1 MKDLV
6 LNRLSGYQRSF
17 SGFTAGQKVVAV
29 LGTGALL
36 LAGVMVFRWVSQPDY
51 APLFSNLSSSDASA
65 VIDQLDTQGVK
76 YKITNGGD
84 TVMVPKN
91 DVYTTRIKL
100 SGEGLPSGSDGGYS
114 LLDQQDLST
123 SQFKEQT
130 DFKRAMEGELAKTI
144 EAMDGVQSAVVHLAL
159 PAKQVFADKQDPPTA
174 SVLVSTRLGSTL
186 SPEQVQSVVHL
197 VAASIDGMDPEK
209 VTVADSTGKLLST
222 NDSIGGGA
230 ASSRNQYVAD
240 FQNEKAA
247 QVQALLDRVLGPG
260 NSTVQ
265 VTADLNFDKTTTEL
279 RKYTPADPKG
289 LTLSTSKSSEDYTGP
304 AGTAAASGVVGPDG
318 QMGTTT
324 TGGTAGSSYKKA
336 AETSDNALNTETQQ
350 IESAPGAINSLH
362 IGVALD
368 RTAAAN
374 NDPAAIEK
382 MITAALGVNTKRGDT
397 VFVQPLPFDRTVE
410 KAAAADTKAEA
421 AAAAKADRMNMFRNI
436 SIAVLVLLGLLAA
449 WIRGRRKAKQRKEAT
464 TYVVE
469 QLKNDAARR
478 EERAIENPATALLSL
493 EASEEQNVRE
503 ELIQLVESQPE
514 DVAALLRGW
523 LVER

>member
-1 MKDLV
+1 M
-6 LNRLSGYQRSF
+6 
-17 SGFTAGQKVVAV
+17 
-29 LGTGALL
+29 
-36 LAGVMVFRWVSQPDY
+36 
-51 APLFSNLSSSDASA
+51 
-65 VIDQLDTQGVK
+65 
-76 YKITNGGD
+76 
-84 TVMVPKN
+84 
-91 DVYTTRIKL
+91 
-100 SGEGLPSGSDGGYS
+100 
-114 LLDQQDLST
+114 
-123 SQFKEQT
+123 
-130 DFKRAMEGELAKTI
+130 
-144 EAMDGVQSAVVHLAL
+144 
-159 PAKQVFADKQDPPTA
+159 
-174 SVLVSTRLGSTL
+174 
-186 SPEQVQSVVHL
+186 VHL

-222 NDSIGGGA
+222 SDSIGGA
-230 ASSRNQYVAD
+230 VASSRDQYVTN

-279 RKYTPADPKG
+279 RKYTPADPNG
-289 LTLSTSKSSEDYTGP
+289 LTLSTSKNSEDYTGP
-304 AGTAAASGVVGPDG
+304 AGTAAAAGGVVGPDG
-318 QMGTTT
+318 QMDTTT

-336 AETSDNALNTETQQ
+336 SETSDNALNTETQQ

-382 MITAALGVNTKRGDT
+382 MITAALGINTKRGDT
-397 VFVQPLPFDRTVE
+397 VFVQPLPFDRTRRRRQPPR
-410 KAAAADTKAEA
+410 TPRPEA

-469 QLKNDAARR
+469 QLQQRRRPPRGALDREPRDRAA
-478 EERAIENPATALLSL
+478 
-493 EASEEQNVRE
+493 
-503 ELIQLVESQPE
+503 QPGG
-514 DVAALLRGW
+514 LRGA
-523 LVER
+523 ERP